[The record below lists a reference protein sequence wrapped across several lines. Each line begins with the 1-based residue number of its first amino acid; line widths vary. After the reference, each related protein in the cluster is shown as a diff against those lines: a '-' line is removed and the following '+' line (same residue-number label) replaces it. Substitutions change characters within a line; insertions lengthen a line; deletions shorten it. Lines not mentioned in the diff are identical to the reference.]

1 MVDQANCQVGQ
12 EAVVRARLLIM
23 LTADLGGI
31 AAKLGA
37 SVSCSV

>member
-23 LTADLGGI
+23 RKRGRTPTLRWATVIG
-31 AAKLGA
+31 
-37 SVSCSV
+37 